1 MLLGPVVDEMGW
13 QVWQFTL
20 GASMGTAVGALSGMI
35 AGPILDRKGPRPL
48 LLLGAVVSSLC
59 LWGLALQSSL
69 WVFWSLCVLNG
80 LLGWSFFGPVVVS
93 STLSKWFVRKR
104 GWALAIGSSGM

>member
-1 MLLGPVVDEMGW
+1 M
-13 QVWQFTL
+13 
-20 GASMGTAVGALSGMI
+20 
-35 AGPILDRKGPRPL
+35 
-48 LLLGAVVSSLC
+48 VSSLC
-59 LWGLALQSSL
+59 VWGLALQSSL

-104 GWALAIGSSGM
+104 GWALAIGSSGVSLAGLITPLAMTAVVA

>member
-1 MLLGPVVDEMGW
+1 
-13 QVWQFTL
+13 
-20 GASMGTAVGALSGMI
+20 
-35 AGPILDRKGPRPL
+35 
-48 LLLGAVVSSLC
+48 VVSSLC

>member
-1 MLLGPVVDEMGW
+1 M
-13 QVWQFTL
+13 
-20 GASMGTAVGALSGMI
+20 
-35 AGPILDRKGPRPL
+35 
-48 LLLGAVVSSLC
+48 
-59 LWGLALQSSL
+59 QSSL

>member
-1 MLLGPVVDEMGW
+1 MCQFTFLSVGQVVVGVLLGPMVDEMGW

-59 LWGLALQSSL
+59 LWGLA
-69 WVFWSLCVLNG
+69 F
-80 LLGWSFFGPVVVS
+80 
-93 STLSKWFVRKR
+93 LSKWLYGNGAGRWPSAR
-104 GWALAIGSSGM
+104 PGCRWRA